1 MKIRDWNRNLKV
13 RLVGEF
19 FMNTSYWMVF
29 PFLAIYFAEEFGKS
43 MAGLLLVL
51 SQVFSVAAN
60 LVGGYCADRFG
71 RRTMLVVAS
80 IGQGLAFLLFAY
92 ANSPWLESPM
102 LGFIAFT
109 IAGMGGSLYWPA
121 SQAMIADVIPEKY
134 RSDVFAI
141 FYTTLNIAV
150 VVGPLFG
157 AVLFFSYRFE
167 LLLVVAVISV
177 VLGTVLRFY
186 TNETLPQS
194 VIDKWQQEEAIGVL
208 GAVGKQVKEYGVIFK
223 DKLFLLFVIAGI
235 LGAQT
240 FMQLD
245 LLIPVYLKETIDVQN
260 IAAFM
265 GSELN
270 VTGET
275 SFGVLLSENGLLV
288 ALFTVIITR
297 WMTRFREK
305 WVFFMSAILYGVSM
319 LIFPITS
326 WFWMFVLAMAVFTFA
341 ELMVVGVQQSFIS
354 KLAPEDMR
362 GQYFAAA
369 SMRYTIGR
377 MIAPISIP
385 MTAWFGFGWTFSILA
400 ILAFASGAIYYW
412 MFQLFEKQ
420 PAHLSEQV

>member
-43 MAGLLLVL
+43 TAGLLLVV

-80 IGQGLAFLLFAY
+80 IGQGFAFLLFAY

-167 LLLVVAVISV
+167 LLLIVAVISMI
-177 VLGTVLRFY
+177 LGTVLRVY

-194 VIDKWQQEEAIGVL
+194 VIDKWQREESVGVL

-245 LLIPVYLKETIDVQN
+245 LLIPVFLKETIDQQTV
-260 IAAFM
+260 AAFM
-265 GSELN
+265 GRELT

-354 KLAPEDMR
+354 KLAPEEMR

-369 SMRYTIGR
+369 SLRYTIGR
-377 MIAPISIP
+377 MIAPLSIP
-385 MTAWFGFGWTFSILA
+385 MTAWFGFGWTFTILA
-400 ILAFASGAIYYW
+400 LLAFASGVIYYW

-420 PAHLSEQV
+420 PSHL

>member
-29 PFLAIYFAEEFGKS
+29 PFLAIYFAEEFGKN

-80 IGQGLAFLLFAY
+80 IGQGFAFLLFAY

-167 LLLVVAVISV
+167 LLLIVAVISMI
-177 VLGTVLRFY
+177 LGIVLRFY

-194 VIDKWQQEEAIGVL
+194 VIDKWQREESVGVL
-208 GAVGKQVKEYGVIFK
+208 GAVAKQVKEYGVIFK

-245 LLIPVYLKETIDVQN
+245 LLIPVFLKETIDEQTV
-260 IAAFM
+260 AAFM
-265 GSELN
+265 GRELT

-297 WMTRFREK
+297 WMTRFQEK

-354 KLAPEDMR
+354 KLAPEEMR

-369 SMRYTIGR
+369 SLRYTIGR
-377 MIAPISIP
+377 MIAPLSIP
-385 MTAWFGFGWTFSILA
+385 MTAWFGFGWTFTILA
-400 ILAFASGAIYYW
+400 LLAFASGAIYYW

-420 PAHLSEQV
+420 PSHL

>member
-43 MAGLLLVL
+43 TAGLLLVL

-80 IGQGLAFLLFAY
+80 IGQGFAFLLFAY
-92 ANSPWLESPM
+92 ANSPWLESPI

-167 LLLVVAVISV
+167 LLLIVAVISMI
-177 VLGTVLRFY
+177 LGTVLRLY

-194 VIDKWQQEEAIGVL
+194 VIDKWQREESVGVL

-245 LLIPVYLKETIDVQN
+245 LLIPVFLKETIDEQTV
-260 IAAFM
+260 AAFM
-265 GSELN
+265 GRELT

-354 KLAPEDMR
+354 KLAPEEMR

-369 SMRYTIGR
+369 SLRYTIGR
-377 MIAPISIP
+377 MIAPLSIP
-385 MTAWFGFGWTFSILA
+385 MTAWFGFGWTFTILA
-400 ILAFASGAIYYW
+400 LLAFASGVIYYW

-420 PAHLSEQV
+420 PSHL

>member
-43 MAGLLLVL
+43 TAGLLLVV

-80 IGQGLAFLLFAY
+80 IGQGFAFLLFAY

-167 LLLVVAVISV
+167 LLLIVAVISMI
-177 VLGTVLRFY
+177 LGTVLRLY

-194 VIDKWQQEEAIGVL
+194 VIDKWQREESVGVL

-245 LLIPVYLKETIDVQN
+245 LLIPVFLKETIDEQTV
-260 IAAFM
+260 AAFM
-265 GSELN
+265 GRELT

-354 KLAPEDMR
+354 KLAPEEMR

-369 SMRYTIGR
+369 SLRYTIGR
-377 MIAPISIP
+377 MIAPLSIP
-385 MTAWFGFGWTFSILA
+385 MTAWFGFGWTFTILA
-400 ILAFASGAIYYW
+400 LLAFASGVIYYW

-420 PAHLSEQV
+420 PSHL

>member
-1 MKIRDWNRNLKV
+1 MKIRDWDRSLKV

-29 PFLAIYFAEEFGKS
+29 PFLAIYFAEEFGKG

-71 RRTMLVVAS
+71 RRKMLVFAS
-80 IGQGLAFLLFAY
+80 IAQGFSFLLFAF
-92 ANSPWLESPM
+92 ANSPWLESPE
-102 LGFIAFT
+102 LGFVAFT
-109 IAGMGGSLYWPA
+109 LAGMCGSLYWPA

-157 AVLFFSYRFE
+157 AVLFFSFRFE
-167 LLLVVAVISV
+167 LLMIVAVISML
-177 VLGTVLRFY
+177 LGLVLRLY
-186 TNETLPQS
+186 TNETMSREVLEKRKS
-194 VIDKWQQEEAIGVL
+194 EATGGWT
-208 GAVGKQVKEYGVIFK
+208 GAVVKQFKDYGLIFK
-223 DKLFLLFVIAGI
+223 DRLFLLFVIAGI
-235 LGAQT
+235 LSAQT

-245 LLIPVYLKETIDVQN
+245 LLIPIYLKETIDVQT
-260 IAAFM
+260 IATFM
-265 GSELN
+265 GRDWT

-275 SFGVLLSENGLLV
+275 SFGFLLSENGLLV
-288 ALFTVIITR
+288 ALFTVVITR
-297 WMTRFREK
+297 WMTKFPEK
-305 WVFFMSAILYGVSM
+305 WIFFFSAMLYGVAM
-319 LIFPITS
+319 LLFPVTS
-326 WFWMFVLAMAVFTFA
+326 WFWMFVIAMGIFTFA

-385 MTAWFGFGWTFSILA
+385 MTAWFGFGWTFTILGL
-400 ILAFASGAIYYW
+400 LAAASGFVYLA
-412 MFQLFEKQ
+412 MFRLFEKR
-420 PAHLSEQV
+420 PSY

>member
-1 MKIRDWNRNLKV
+1 MKIRDWDRSLKV

-29 PFLAIYFAEEFGKS
+29 PFLAIYFAEEFGRNT
-43 MAGLLLVL
+43 AGLLLIV

-71 RRTMLVVAS
+71 RRQMLVIAS
-80 IGQGLAFLLFAY
+80 IAQGAAFLLFAF

-102 LGFIAFT
+102 LGFAAFT
-109 IAGMGGSLYWPA
+109 IAGMCGSLYWPA
-121 SQAMIADVIPEKY
+121 SQAMVADVVPEKY

-141 FYTTLNIAV
+141 FYTTLNMAV
-150 VVGPLFG
+150 VVGPIAG

-167 LLLVVAVISV
+167 LLLVVAVISA
-177 VLGTVLRFY
+177 VLGVILRLY
-186 TNETLPQS
+186 THETLSEAMVNKWKTETS
-194 VIDKWQQEEAIGVL
+194 VGWV
-208 GAVGKQVKEYGVIFK
+208 GAVGKQFREYGLIFN
-223 DKLFLLFVIAGI
+223 DRLFLLFIIAGI

-245 LLIPVYLKETIDVQN
+245 LLIPVYLKEMIGTQTIASLFN
-260 IAAFM
+260 K
-265 GSELN
+265 EWT

-275 SFGVLLSENGLLV
+275 SFGFLLAENGLLV

-297 WMTRFREK
+297 WMVKFREK
-305 WVFFMSAILYGVSM
+305 WVFFMSAALYGVAM
-319 LIFPITS
+319 FIFPLTTV
-326 WFWMFVLAMAVFTFA
+326 FWIMVAAMGIFTFA
-341 ELMVVGVQQSFIS
+341 ELMVVGLQQSFIS
-354 KLAPEDMR
+354 KLAPEEMR

-385 MTAWFGFGWTFSILA
+385 MTAWFGFGWTFAVLGLLA
-400 ILAFASGAIYYW
+400 IASGFVYLL
-412 MFQLFEKQ
+412 MFQLFEKR
-420 PAHLSEQV
+420 PSF

>member
-43 MAGLLLVL
+43 TAGLLLVV

-80 IGQGLAFLLFAY
+80 IGQGFAFLLFAY
-92 ANSPWLESPM
+92 ANSPWLESPI

-167 LLLVVAVISV
+167 LLLIVAVISMI
-177 VLGTVLRFY
+177 LGTVLRLY

-194 VIDKWQQEEAIGVL
+194 VIDKWQREESVGVI

-245 LLIPVYLKETIDVQN
+245 LLIPVFLKETIDEQTV
-260 IAAFM
+260 AAFM
-265 GSELN
+265 GRELT

-354 KLAPEDMR
+354 KLAPEEMR

-369 SMRYTIGR
+369 SLRYTIGR
-377 MIAPISIP
+377 MIAPLSIP
-385 MTAWFGFGWTFSILA
+385 MTAWFGFGWTFTILA
-400 ILAFASGAIYYW
+400 LLAFASGVIYYW

-420 PAHLSEQV
+420 PSHL

>member
-1 MKIRDWNRNLKV
+1 MKIRDWNRNLKI

-167 LLLVVAVISV
+167 LLLIVAIISM
-177 VLGTVLRFY
+177 VLGLVLRFY
-186 TNETLPQS
+186 TSETLPQS
-194 VIDKWQQEEAIGVL
+194 VVEKWEQEEAVGAF
-208 GAVGKQVKEYGVIFK
+208 GAVAKQVKEYGIIFK
-223 DKLFLLFVIAGI
+223 DKLFLLFVVAGI

-245 LLIPVYLKETIDVQN
+245 LLIPVYLKETIDLQTV
-260 IAAFM
+260 ASFM
-265 GSELN
+265 GRELT

-288 ALFTVIITR
+288 ALFTVIVTR

-377 MIAPISIP
+377 MIAPLSIP
-385 MTAWFGFGWTFSILA
+385 MTAWFGFGWTFAILA
-400 ILAFASGAIYYW
+400 LLAFASGVIYYW

-420 PAHLSEQV
+420 PSHL

>member
-1 MKIRDWNRNLKV
+1 MKIKDWNRNLKV

-43 MAGLLLVL
+43 TAGLLLVV

-80 IGQGLAFLLFAY
+80 IGQGFAFLLFAY

-167 LLLVVAVISV
+167 LLLIVAVISM
-177 VLGTVLRFY
+177 VLGTVLRLY

-194 VIDKWQQEEAIGVL
+194 VIDKWQQEESVGVL
-208 GAVGKQVKEYGVIFK
+208 GAVAKQVKEYGVIFK

-245 LLIPVYLKETIDVQN
+245 LLIPVFLKETIDEQTV
-260 IAAFM
+260 AAFM
-265 GSELN
+265 GRELT

-354 KLAPEDMR
+354 KLAPEEMR

-369 SMRYTIGR
+369 SLRYTIGR
-377 MIAPISIP
+377 MIAPLSIP
-385 MTAWFGFGWTFSILA
+385 MTAWFGFGWTFTILA
-400 ILAFASGAIYYW
+400 LLAFASGVIYYW

-420 PAHLSEQV
+420 PSQL

>member
-1 MKIRDWNRNLKV
+1 MKIRDWNRNLKI

-167 LLLVVAVISV
+167 LLLIVAIISM
-177 VLGTVLRFY
+177 VLGLVLRFY
-186 TNETLPQS
+186 TSETLPQS
-194 VIDKWQQEEAIGVL
+194 VVEKWEQEEAVGAF
-208 GAVGKQVKEYGVIFK
+208 GAVAKQVKEYGIIFK
-223 DKLFLLFVIAGI
+223 DKLFLLFVVAGI

-245 LLIPVYLKETIDVQN
+245 LLIPVYLKETIDLQTV
-260 IAAFM
+260 ASFR
-265 GSELN
+265 GRELT

-288 ALFTVIITR
+288 ALFTVIVTR

-362 GQYFAAA
+362 GQYFTAA

-377 MIAPISIP
+377 MIAPLSIP
-385 MTAWFGFGWTFSILA
+385 MTAWFGFGWTFAILA
-400 ILAFASGAIYYW
+400 LLAFASGVIYYW

-420 PAHLSEQV
+420 PSHL

>member
-1 MKIRDWNRNLKV
+1 MKIRDWNRNLKI

-167 LLLVVAVISV
+167 LLLIVAIISM
-177 VLGTVLRFY
+177 VLGLVLRFY
-186 TNETLPQS
+186 TSETLPQS
-194 VIDKWQQEEAIGVL
+194 VVEKWEQEEAVGAF
-208 GAVGKQVKEYGVIFK
+208 GAVAKQVKEYGIIFK
-223 DKLFLLFVIAGI
+223 DKLFLLFVVAGI

-245 LLIPVYLKETIDVQN
+245 LLIPVYLKETIDLQTV
-260 IAAFM
+260 ASFR
-265 GSELN
+265 GRELT

-288 ALFTVIITR
+288 ALFTVIVTR

-377 MIAPISIP
+377 MIAPLSIP
-385 MTAWFGFGWTFSILA
+385 MTAWFGFGWTFAILA
-400 ILAFASGAIYYW
+400 LLAFASGVIYYW

-420 PAHLSEQV
+420 PSHL